1 VSILAEHGFVGLTL
15 FVAFWVCAW
24 RLASKIV
31 RATRGLK
38 DYRWAADLA
47 TMIQVSFIGYW
58 VGGAFLSLAYWDFP
72 YLLVAI
78 LVVTQV
84 VVQKSLSQLP
94 TDPRQAVAIPPLGLG
109 KQIGQLSRTL

>member
-1 VSILAEHGFVGLTL
+1 
-15 FVAFWVCAW
+15 
-24 RLASKIV
+24 
-31 RATRGLK
+31 
-38 DYRWAADLA
+38 
-47 TMIQVSFIGYW
+47 
-58 VGGAFLSLAYWDFP
+58 
-72 YLLVAI
+72 VAI